1 MEVMDAPLDK
11 FYKKIYENKDRIPED
26 VLSIVAFSVSV
37 LLHSFHYCVQ
47 TTYKKASNVAR
58 IQGSVFLSHLALVM
72 FYVNA

>member
-37 LLHSFHYCVQ
+37 PLHSFQHTRKLKMVLES
-47 TTYKKASNVAR
+47 KA
-58 IQGSVFLSHLALVM
+58 LS
-72 FYVNA
+72 FYLLWL

>member
-37 LLHSFHYCVQ
+37 PLHSFHCCVQ
-47 TTYKKASNVAR
+47 TIYKKA
-58 IQGSVFLSHLALVM
+58 
-72 FYVNA
+72 

>member
-37 LLHSFHYCVQ
+37 PLHSFDCCVQ
-47 TTYKKASNVAR
+47 TTYKKV
-58 IQGSVFLSHLALVM
+58 
-72 FYVNA
+72 